1 VNVAMLF
8 SALGVALVL
17 WFMTVRRLRSKP
29 WLEKGPMEIEAGLA
43 EMPPQRVGLWVF
55 LGVVTS
61 LFSLFMIMYV
71 ERSGFPDWRPVDD
84 PQLLWFNTAFL
95 VLGSLAFQ
103 LARNATRHDSLSGVR
118 LNLTAGGVFTIVFV
132 AGQVIAWQQLTAG
145 GTLFASNP
153 ASTFF
158 YLVTG
163 LHALHMLGGLWVWAR
178 TTWRAW
184 QGLGSL
190 DVADVA
196 KIRLSV
202 QLCSVYWH
210 FLLLVWLVVFYLL
223 ITT

>member
-1 VNVAMLF
+1 MNVAMLF

-17 WFMTVRRLRSKP
+17 WFFTIRRLRTKP
-29 WLEKGPMEIEAGLA
+29 WLEKGSMEIEAGLA
-43 EMPPQRVGLWVF
+43 EIPPQRIGLWVF

-71 ERSGFPDWRPVDD
+71 ERSGFPDWRPVND
-84 PQLLWFNTAFL
+84 PQLLWINTAFL

-103 LARNATRHDSLSGVR
+103 MARNAARHDSLAGVK
-118 LNLTAGGVFTIVFV
+118 LNLTAGGVFTIVFIV
-132 AGQVIAWQQLTAG
+132 GQIIAWRQLTAG

-153 ASTFF
+153 ANTFF

-163 LHALHMLGGLWVWAR
+163 LHALHLLGGLWVWAR
-178 TTWRAW
+178 TTWRVW

-190 DVADVA
+190 EVADIA

-202 QLCSVYWH
+202 QLCAVYWH
-210 FLLLVWLVVFYLL
+210 FLLLLWLVLFYLL